1 MDFNYKLSTI
11 NHQQNKNKKMGA
23 PHNIK
28 RYGEVWPE
36 FRIQSGL
43 EILEKL
49 KDKIIISGG
58 WAWHFMSEI
67 GHTEYKHAHDHKD
80 IDVFV
85 KKENVAEVVI
95 ILQQEGFQKVWTR
108 YDHLQSEENFR
119 RYEKTVELENGKFHR
134 ITIDFFERNDLET
147 VEANGFT
154 VVKPEVL
161 LTFYRNIHSSDKCW
175 AVMAAK
181 DLLEKRIDPIGHP
194 KLSEMPK

>member
-1 MDFNYKLSTI
+1 
-11 NHQQNKNKKMGA
+11 MGA

-36 FRIQSGL
+36 FRIKSGL

-49 KDKIIISGG
+49 KHKVIISGG
-58 WAWHFMSEI
+58 WAWHFMSET
-67 GHTEYKHAHDHKD
+67 GHIEYKHAHDHKD

-85 KKENVAEVVI
+85 KKENVAETVI

-108 YDHLQSEENFR
+108 YDHLPSEENFR
-119 RYEKTVELENGKFHR
+119 RYEKTIEMENGKFHR

-147 VEANGFT
+147 IEANGFT
-154 VVKPEVL
+154 VVKPDIL
-161 LTFYRNIHSSDKCW
+161 LSFYRNIHSSDKCW

-181 DLLEKRIDPIGHP
+181 DLLEKGINPVGHP